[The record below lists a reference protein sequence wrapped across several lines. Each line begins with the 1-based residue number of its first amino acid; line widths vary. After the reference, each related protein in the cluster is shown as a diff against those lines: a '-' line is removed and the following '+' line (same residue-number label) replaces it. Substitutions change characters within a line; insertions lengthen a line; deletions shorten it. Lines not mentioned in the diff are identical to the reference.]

1 MAIGPCFR
9 SSGAHARLGSQKN
22 PARAQPTGSVSIALS
37 LFYSKTG
44 VSARTA
50 DRSAAAGGLT
60 FLGAAN
66 IRSTSRWIHDE
77 PGVEKTA
84 PKAEK
89 KWVPEE
95 DHAERYRQPH
105 CIRTCIE

>member
-1 MAIGPCFR
+1 MC
-9 SSGAHARLGSQKN
+9 GAVYKKN
-22 PARAQPTGSVSIALS
+22 PTRAPSVKSVWIELP

-44 VSARTA
+44 FSASSA
-50 DRSAAAGGLT
+50 DRSALTGGLT

-77 PGVEKTA
+77 PSVEKTA

-89 KWVPEE
+89 IWVPEE

-105 CIRTCIE
+105 RIRTCIE